1 MKIRVGFVTNSSS
14 SNFILAFKDM
24 PELPKELVEQYPE
37 LEGYT
42 ELMQSTLVNPD
53 DYMSDEDDAFP
64 LTEQA
69 EVVDFFM
76 EHVVGYGWGTRS
88 KESLDAYLA
97 DNPEDKAV
105 YDAIMQRLKEGYS
118 VIVRKVPY
126 SKRSSLKIIRG
137 LVKAGKIEDLRESE
151 G

>member
-14 SNFILAFKDM
+14 SSFILAFKDFPSL
-24 PELPKELVEQYPE
+24 PEGLVKQYPE
-37 LEGYT
+37 LEGYS
-42 ELMQSTLVNPD
+42 ELMQSVLINPD
-53 DYMSDEDDAFP
+53 DYTRDEDDAFP

-69 EVVDFFM
+69 EVMDFFM

-105 YDAIMQRLKEGYS
+105 YEAVMQRLKQGYT

-126 SKRSSLKIIRG
+126 SNRSALKIIRG
-137 LVKAGKIEDLRESE
+137 LIKAGKIEDLRESE